1 MNTEYRKLKNLFLRQ
16 SCQDAWEDYARSIRK
31 VNFPRW
37 DYVILTSSNEEQA
50 RSFRSQIADRL
61 EQGVLPGWTKYFVL
75 PDPEGKRV
83 GSGGATLN
91 VLRFLSEEE
100 GLRGDFHNKR
110 ILVIHSGGDSKR
122 VPQYSVCG
130 KLFSPVPR
138 ELPDGRGSTLF
149 DEFLISMAGVPARFK
164 EGMLVLSGD
173 VLLLFNP
180 LQIDAQ
186 FRGAAAISMKS
197 PVEVGVDHGVFL
209 NDGSDHVK
217 MFLHKQPAET
227 LRRLGA
233 VNGQD
238 CVDLDTGAV
247 LLDAEILET
256 LFSLIADASGKKAD
270 PDKYESFVNEK
281 ARVSFYGDFLYPLAA
296 DSTFEQYQKEKPEGE
311 FCTELFTCREKIWK
325 ALSPFQMKLICL
337 SPAEFIHFGTTREL
351 RALMTEEV
359 TDYEFL
365 DWKKH
370 VFTNDL
376 NCQGALHTALIGPEA
391 DIEEGTYI
399 EDTCLEGRTY
409 VGKGAVVSGLS
420 LKDVHIPANTVFHG
434 VKLKDEITELCGG
447 QTGRCV
453 IRTYGVMDN
462 PKKTLE
468 ERGSFL
474 RGNLADFLSA
484 NGLEPEDIWTGET
497 HALWNA
503 KLYPV
508 CKTFQEAAQAGNL
521 LVKMSEG
528 LAEPR
533 QIESWKK
540 QPRLSLEESFRY
552 GNTENILSWKKDL
565 EARILVAVF
574 LGELKKGGHYIP
586 ALKIFGEKEIQERHY
601 HLLMKEAEKADFSQK
616 IRILYAVS
624 RSMKFTKKCFDG
636 KTYDV
641 LEQECFSQIQKE
653 IASQT
658 QLTGNCGYTIAKE
671 QVKVN
676 LPVRVNWGG
685 GWSDTPPYC
694 NEHGGTVLNAA
705 ILLRGCEPIE
715 VEIRKIPELHIEL
728 ASTDTGAYGTAE
740 SAEEIQD
747 CHNPY
752 DPFALHKAAIIAC
765 GILPLEEKADL
776 KKVLEKMGG
785 GFYLSTCVKGVPK
798 GSGLGTSSILAGACV
813 KAFATMVYTV
823 LDKSMIGW
831 ITGSEFQNGYYEQA
845 YKIEQILLVFV
856 TTVGTVTFPRMAYF
870 FENDNKEERKR
881 IMGITMK
888 FIMLIACPICFGT
901 MAISENLI
909 PVFLGKG
916 YEECILLLRIFS
928 FLIII
933 IGLDNTIGKQC
944 LISAGKQKEYNIG
957 VIGGAIVNFVTNI
970 LLISKLGAC
979 GAAIASV
986 FAESVILVVF
996 IIYSKVELK
1005 IPKLSMC
1012 FFKYFISAI
1021 CMSIMVWRIGILISN
1036 KLVALSV
1043 QIFVGIILYG
1053 LFLLLMKDEFVMESI
1068 RRVKLKI

>member
-61 EQGVLPGWTKYFVL
+61 EQSVLPGWTKYFVL

-311 FCTELFTCREKIWK
+311 FCTELFICREKIWK

-376 NCQGALHTALIGPEA
+376 NCRGALHTALIGPEA

-399 EDTCLEGRTY
+399 EDTCLEGRTH

-434 VKLKDEITELCGG
+434 VKLKDEITELYGG

-484 NGLEPEDIWTGET
+484 NGLAPEDIWTGET

-503 KLYPV
+503 
-508 CKTFQEAAQAGNL
+508 
-521 LVKMSEG
+521 
-528 LAEPR
+528 
-533 QIESWKK
+533 
-540 QPRLSLEESFRY
+540 
-552 GNTENILSWKKDL
+552 
-565 EARILVAVF
+565 
-574 LGELKKGGHYIP
+574 
-586 ALKIFGEKEIQERHY
+586 
-601 HLLMKEAEKADFSQK
+601 
-616 IRILYAVS
+616 
-624 RSMKFTKKCFDG
+624 
-636 KTYDV
+636 
-641 LEQECFSQIQKE
+641 
-653 IASQT
+653 
-658 QLTGNCGYTIAKE
+658 
-671 QVKVN
+671 
-676 LPVRVNWGG
+676 
-685 GWSDTPPYC
+685 
-694 NEHGGTVLNAA
+694 TVLNAA

-813 KAFATMVYTV
+813 KAFAEFLGENWDDSQIYDTV
-823 LDKSMIGW
+823 L
-831 ITGSEFQNGYYEQA
+831 NL
-845 YKIEQILLVFV
+845 EQIMSTGGGWQDQVGGLTPGIKFITSRPGIRQQLKVEKVEISEKTKQELQERFALIYTGQRRLARNLLREV
-856 TTVGTVTFPRMAYF
+856 VGNYIGGR
-870 FENDNKEERKR
+870 KESLEALDEMQKVAAL
-881 IMGITMK
+881 MK
-888 FIMLIACPICFGT
+888 FALEKEDIDEFASLLNQHWE
-901 MAISENLI
+901 ISKKLDAGSTNT
-909 PVFLGKG
+909 
-916 YEECILLLRIFS
+916 CIDQIFS
-928 FLIII
+928 VCEDMIDGKFISGAGGGGFL
-933 IGLDNTIGKQC
+933 Q
-944 LISAGKQKEYNIG
+944 
-957 VIGGAIVNFVTNI
+957 
-970 LLISKLGAC
+970 
-979 GAAIASV
+979 
-986 FAESVILVVF
+986 VILKKGVTQEMLHQRLRDVF
-996 IIYSKVELK
+996 QDSGVD
-1005 IPKLSMC
+1005 
-1012 FFKYFISAI
+1012 
-1021 CMSIMVWRIGILISN
+1021 VW
-1036 KLVALSV
+1036 SV
-1043 QIFVGIILYG
+1043 
-1053 LFLLLMKDEFVMESI
+1053 EFV
-1068 RRVKLKI
+1068 

>member
-1 MNTEYRKLKNLFLRQ
+1 M
-16 SCQDAWEDYARSIRK
+16 
-31 VNFPRW
+31 
-37 DYVILTSSNEEQA
+37 
-50 RSFRSQIADRL
+50 
-61 EQGVLPGWTKYFVL
+61 
-75 PDPEGKRV
+75 
-83 GSGGATLN
+83 
-91 VLRFLSEEE
+91 
-100 GLRGDFHNKR
+100 
-110 ILVIHSGGDSKR
+110 
-122 VPQYSVCG
+122 
-130 KLFSPVPR
+130 
-138 ELPDGRGSTLF
+138 
-149 DEFLISMAGVPARFK
+149 
-164 EGMLVLSGD
+164 
-173 VLLLFNP
+173 
-180 LQIDAQ
+180 
-186 FRGAAAISMKS
+186 
-197 PVEVGVDHGVFL
+197 
-209 NDGSDHVK
+209 
-217 MFLHKQPAET
+217 
-227 LRRLGA
+227 
-233 VNGQD
+233 NGQD

-370 VFTNDL
+370 VFTNDS

-399 EDTCLEGRTY
+399 EDTCLEGRTH

-484 NGLEPEDIWTGET
+484 NELAPEDIWTGET

-616 IRILYAVS
+616 NTDPVCSIT
-624 RSMKFTKKCFDG
+624 FH
-636 KTYDV
+636 
-641 LEQECFSQIQKE
+641 E
-653 IASQT
+653 I
-658 QLTGNCGYTIAKE
+658 Y
-671 QVKVN
+671 
-676 LPVRVNWGG
+676 
-685 GWSDTPPYC
+685 
-694 NEHGGTVLNAA
+694 
-705 ILLRGCEPIE
+705 
-715 VEIRKIPELHIEL
+715 
-728 ASTDTGAYGTAE
+728 
-740 SAEEIQD
+740 
-747 CHNPY
+747 
-752 DPFALHKAAIIAC
+752 
-765 GILPLEEKADL
+765 
-776 KKVLEKMGG
+776 
-785 GFYLSTCVKGVPK
+785 
-798 GSGLGTSSILAGACV
+798 
-813 KAFATMVYTV
+813 
-823 LDKSMIGW
+823 
-831 ITGSEFQNGYYEQA
+831 
-845 YKIEQILLVFV
+845 
-856 TTVGTVTFPRMAYF
+856 
-870 FENDNKEERKR
+870 
-881 IMGITMK
+881 
-888 FIMLIACPICFGT
+888 
-901 MAISENLI
+901 
-909 PVFLGKG
+909 
-916 YEECILLLRIFS
+916 
-928 FLIII
+928 
-933 IGLDNTIGKQC
+933 
-944 LISAGKQKEYNIG
+944 
-957 VIGGAIVNFVTNI
+957 
-970 LLISKLGAC
+970 
-979 GAAIASV
+979 
-986 FAESVILVVF
+986 
-996 IIYSKVELK
+996 
-1005 IPKLSMC
+1005 
-1012 FFKYFISAI
+1012 
-1021 CMSIMVWRIGILISN
+1021 
-1036 KLVALSV
+1036 
-1043 QIFVGIILYG
+1043 
-1053 LFLLLMKDEFVMESI
+1053 
-1068 RRVKLKI
+1068 

>member
-1 MNTEYRKLKNLFLRQ
+1 MKTEYKKLKNLFLRQ

-100 GLRGDFHNKR
+100 GLHGDFHNKR

-197 PVEVGVDHGVFL
+197 PIEVGVDHGVFL
-209 NDGSDHVK
+209 NDGNDHVK
-217 MFLHKQPAET
+217 MFLHKQPEET
-227 LRRLGA
+227 LRKLGA

-247 LLDAEILET
+247 LLDAEILGA
-256 LFSLIADASGKKAD
+256 LFNLIADKTGKNTD
-270 PDKYESFVNEK
+270 PDKYETFVNEK

-311 FCTELFTCREKIWK
+311 FCEELFSCREKIWEV
-325 ALSPFQMKLICL
+325 LSPYQMKLICL

-359 TDYEFL
+359 ADYEFL

-370 VFTNDL
+370 VFTNASS
-376 NCQGALHTALIGPEA
+376 CAGALHTALIAPETEV
-391 DIEEGTYI
+391 EEGTYI
-399 EDTCLEGRTY
+399 EDSCLEGRSHI
-409 VGKGAVVSGLS
+409 GKGAVVSGLF
-420 LKDVHIPANTVFHG
+420 LKDICVPENTVFHG
-434 VKLKDEITELCGG
+434 VKLRDEAEELCGA
-447 QTGRCV
+447 QAGRCV
-453 IRTYGVMDN
+453 IRTYGVLDN

-468 ERGSFL
+468 EKGSFL
-474 RGNLADFLSA
+474 KGNLDSFLRENS
-484 NGLEPEDIWTGET
+484 LTVKDVWTGEN

-508 CKTFQEAAQAGNL
+508 CRTFQEAAEAGKL

-528 LAEPR
+528 QADPA
-533 QIESWKK
+533 QVQNWKK
-540 QPRLSLEESFRY
+540 QTRLSLEESFRY

-565 EARILVAVF
+565 EARILVALF
-574 LGELKKGGHYIP
+574 LEEIKKGGHYIP
-586 ALKIFGEKEIQERHY
+586 ALKIFGEKEIRERHY
-601 HLLMKEAEKADFSQK
+601 QLLMEAAEKADFFQR

-624 RSMKFTKKCFDG
+624 RSMKFTKKCFAG
-636 KTYDV
+636 KTYDM

-658 QLTGNCGYTIAKE
+658 QLDGKGNYQIAKE
-671 QVKVN
+671 HVKVN

-705 ILLRGCEPIE
+705 IRLRGCEPIE
-715 VEIRKIPELHIEL
+715 VEIRRIPELHIEL

-740 SAEEIQD
+740 TAEEIQD

-776 KKVLEKMGG
+776 KSVLEKMGG

-798 GSGLGTSSILAGACV
+798 GSGLGTAASLQV
-813 KAFATMVYTV
+813 
-823 LDKSMIGW
+823 
-831 ITGSEFQNGYYEQA
+831 
-845 YKIEQILLVFV
+845 
-856 TTVGTVTFPRMAYF
+856 
-870 FENDNKEERKR
+870 
-881 IMGITMK
+881 
-888 FIMLIACPICFGT
+888 
-901 MAISENLI
+901 
-909 PVFLGKG
+909 PV
-916 YEECILLLRIFS
+916 
-928 FLIII
+928 
-933 IGLDNTIGKQC
+933 
-944 LISAGKQKEYNIG
+944 
-957 VIGGAIVNFVTNI
+957 
-970 LLISKLGAC
+970 SKLLQNFWEKTGMTARST
-979 GAAIASV
+979 IQS
-986 FAESVILVVF
+986 
-996 IIYSKVELK
+996 
-1005 IPKLSMC
+1005 
-1012 FFKYFISAI
+1012 
-1021 CMSIMVWRIGILISN
+1021 
-1036 KLVALSV
+1036 
-1043 QIFVGIILYG
+1043 
-1053 LFLLLMKDEFVMESI
+1053 
-1068 RRVKLKI
+1068 

>member
-399 EDTCLEGRTY
+399 EDTCLEGRTH

-434 VKLKDEITELCGG
+434 VKLKDEITELYGG

-574 LGELKKGGHYIP
+574 LEELKKGGHYIP

-694 NEHGGTVLNAA
+694 NEHGGTVLLEFRKKYGLDGKFVIMYSGNIGLYYDLEKLIEVVERFKPGTKTADGREVVFAFVGAGSVLEKLKNYVKDHYMDNVVFIPYQDKSDLIYSLNAGDVHWCVNA
-705 ILLRGCEPIE
+705 KGIKGVSCPSKAYGIMAAAKPILGVLESGSEVRCLIEDTQGGLCCEPGEYDKVEENICWFIE
-715 VEIRKIPELHIEL
+715 NAGNSELKAMGARSRENLEKNLTRNVSVRK
-728 ASTDTGAYGTAE
+728 Y
-740 SAEEIQD
+740 AEEI
-747 CHNPY
+747 
-752 DPFALHKAAIIAC
+752 
-765 GILPLEEKADL
+765 L
-776 KKVLEKMGG
+776 KM
-785 GFYLSTCVKGVPK
+785 
-798 GSGLGTSSILAGACV
+798 
-813 KAFATMVYTV
+813 
-823 LDKSMIGW
+823 
-831 ITGSEFQNGYYEQA
+831 
-845 YKIEQILLVFV
+845 
-856 TTVGTVTFPRMAYF
+856 
-870 FENDNKEERKR
+870 
-881 IMGITMK
+881 
-888 FIMLIACPICFGT
+888 
-901 MAISENLI
+901 
-909 PVFLGKG
+909 
-916 YEECILLLRIFS
+916 
-928 FLIII
+928 
-933 IGLDNTIGKQC
+933 
-944 LISAGKQKEYNIG
+944 
-957 VIGGAIVNFVTNI
+957 
-970 LLISKLGAC
+970 
-979 GAAIASV
+979 
-986 FAESVILVVF
+986 
-996 IIYSKVELK
+996 
-1005 IPKLSMC
+1005 
-1012 FFKYFISAI
+1012 
-1021 CMSIMVWRIGILISN
+1021 
-1036 KLVALSV
+1036 
-1043 QIFVGIILYG
+1043 
-1053 LFLLLMKDEFVMESI
+1053 
-1068 RRVKLKI
+1068 